1 MNADTPN
8 PNASEPAARVIA
20 FRDLS
25 EGAEQV
31 HEYAIT
37 PAVFGAFL
45 QAFDDRSPIHVDRE
59 AAVAAGFPE
68 VVMHGAI
75 LNGFLSHFVGMI
87 LPGAGSTLLSVDLR
101 YLQPSHLHD
110 HLSLRATVAQ
120 RVETLRV
127 VVLHVVFENLTRG
140 TRAATGR
147 VQVQVREVGT
157 TDGSAA

>member
-1 MNADTPN
+1 MNASTPGT
-8 PNASEPAARVIA
+8 PRPSARRIA
-20 FRDLS
+20 FKELIEGS
-25 EGAEQV
+25 EHV
-31 HEYAIT
+31 HDYAIT

-45 QAFDDRSPIHVDRE
+45 EAFDDRSPIHVDRD

-110 HLSLRATVAQ
+110 QLRLRATIAQ
-120 RVETLRV
+120 RVEALQV
-127 VVLHVVFENLTRG
+127 VVLHVIFENLTRG
-140 TRAATGR
+140 ARAATGR
-147 VQVQVREVGT
+147 VQVQVRDTGVAG
-157 TDGSAA
+157 GPVV